1 MKCYFLDHHRVNN
14 PHVSDPFNVPALI
27 KEIEDINPD
36 ILIGLCMEEF
46 DYHYIFRNVFPPLQE
61 YLTRTNK
68 TFTLIAPFIH
78 PEPISPIIK
87 IEETQTSPSSPYQRA
102 NPRIRRKVS
111 SKFIVEDSYGYT
123 HYGYHSITIARAHGL
138 EFNFNNDTLL
148 FTSYNH
154 NGKLHRCQ
162 LVDELVKHDLLKD
175 GIVTLHTPYF
185 GHPIEDRYVYKHHD
199 GSKLM
204 DEEGYAINTSSE
216 FEPGAIPRSYLRGF
230 VDIVTESS
238 FGPGETFMSEKSVK
252 PIATLKPFLVVGAKH
267 MHKHLREKYSLEEY
281 TELFDYSFDE
291 EDDLELRVQGVVNN
305 LVRLRNMPKDELKSI
320 YHSIQDK
327 LLRNREVYSTV
338 MDDLDKFIPTSIKK
352 VLDPSIEWYGDVYSP
367 ILNICYENK
376 LRPYP

>member
-14 PHVSDPFNVPALI
+14 PNVSDPFDVPALI
-27 KEIEDINPD
+27 KEIEDVNPD
-36 ILIGLCMEEF
+36 VLIGLCMEEYE
-46 DYHYIFRNVFPPLQE
+46 YHYIFRNVFPLLQE

-78 PEPISPIIK
+78 PEPILPIIK
-87 IEETQTSPSSPYQRA
+87 IEETQTPTSSPYQRG
-102 NPRIRRKVS
+102 NPRISRKVS
-111 SKFIVEDSYGYT
+111 SNFTVEDSYGYT
-123 HYGYHSITIARAHGL
+123 HFGYQSITIARHKGL
-138 EFNFNNDTLL
+138 EFKFNDDTLL

-154 NGKLHRCQ
+154 NGKLHRSI
-162 LVDELVKHDLLKD
+162 LVDELAKYDLLKD
-175 GIVTLHTPYF
+175 GIVTLHTPYA
-185 GHPIEDRYVYKHHD
+185 GPIEDRYVYKHHD
-199 GSKLM
+199 GSKLI
-204 DEEGYAINTSSE
+204 DEEDYAISASSE
-216 FEPGAIPRSYLRGF
+216 FIPAAIPRSYLRGF

-238 FGPGETFMSEKSVK
+238 FGPNEIFMSEKTVK

-305 LVRLRNMPKDELKSI
+305 LVRLRDMPKDELKSI

-327 LLRNREVYSTV
+327 LLRNRNVYSTV

-367 ILNICYENK
+367 ILHFCYENK
-376 LRPYP
+376 VRPYP